1 MEWEWAGENTVRS
14 LIPNHLFSLIYKKKT
29 IKIKDFQLT
38 IVWLEQQPAYSVRLF
53 PRTCSRLNRIK
64 NKVIWNIFLCTEH
77 CRLHVYLNTQKQ
89 RQRGREGVR
98 CRTRLRKSKENSH
111 ATRVNC
117 SFCGLGISVRIF
129 HVYLLFSLYHN
140 ICFWYL

>member
-14 LIPNHLFSLIYKKKT
+14 LIPNHLFSLIYKKKNDKNKRFST
-29 IKIKDFQLT
+29 YNSVARAAASIR
-38 IVWLEQQPAYSVRLF
+38 VRLF